1 MPHHLTTRPDASV
14 FASRTGN
21 PEPAHFVKR
30 AILALRRRRKR
41 RKAIA
46 DLESLTDHLL
56 DDIGLSTNEIPRAV
70 DGLLASAG
78 AAPQPVAI
86 AQEPREPLRRAA

>member
-1 MPHHLTTRPDASV
+1 MPHHLRTLPDASV
-14 FASRTGN
+14 VACRSGN
-21 PEPAHFVKR
+21 PERAHFVKR
-30 AILALRRRRKR
+30 AILALRRRRRR

-56 DDIGLSTNEIPRAV
+56 DDIGLSTNDIPRAV
-70 DGLLASAG
+70 DGLLATAG
-78 AAPQPVAI
+78 AAPQPVAM